1 MLLFKEKEFEEF
13 RIQMEQQIQD
23 YKRQKEHLKAE
34 LEVQKE
40 MTLNYQQTVIERDRY
55 KQSGDENIK
64 LRQKVAELELAS
76 QKTKIEIKNLE
87 HELNEAST
95 YKKAYEYMKDEIVK
109 VKSEFHLQ
117 TLKTEKITSQ
127 YKDTEAKFK
136 RIESKY
142 DALKVKDRANKDL
155 IETLQ
160 IKLRVYE
167 KLRGEDGIT
176 GNGLGELDELEK

>member
-1 MLLFKEKEFEEF
+1 
-13 RIQMEQQIQD
+13 
-23 YKRQKEHLKAE
+23 
-34 LEVQKE
+34 
-40 MTLNYQQTVIERDRY
+40 
-55 KQSGDENIK
+55 
-64 LRQKVAELELAS
+64 
-76 QKTKIEIKNLE
+76 
-87 HELNEAST
+87 
-95 YKKAYEYMKDEIVK
+95 MKDEIVK

-167 KLRGEDGIT
+167 KLRGEDDIT